1 MRAHRPYAPPFVLFA
16 ATILASAF
24 LLFEVQPL
32 IARVI
37 LPWFGGSAAV
47 WTACMVFFQVT
58 LLVGYAYAHV
68 LVSRVRPRL
77 QGVVHLA
84 LLAASLAALPILPS
98 ESWKPAV
105 EGDPTGRILLLLFA
119 VVGLP
124 YFLLSTT
131 GPLVQAWFA
140 RAHPEREPYRLYA
153 LSNFGSMVA
162 LLSYP
167 LVIEPF
173 MATRLQAYA
182 WSAGYLVFALLVGTL
197 AAGLLKLAD
206 PAPRVAA
213 LPGATKPRAAEKF
226 AWFALAAV
234 PSVLLLAI
242 THHLT
247 QNISPI
253 PFLWVVPLALY
264 LLSFILSFESDRWYR
279 RWLFLPAAL
288 ALAAGMAWTLS
299 DTNKNTSI
307 WLLIPLHCA
316 GLFVA
321 AMTCHGELARLRPQP
336 RYLTAYYL
344 MISLGGAAGGVF
356 VGLLA
361 PNMFP
366 DYYEL
371 PLGLAALLAV
381 AVWAVWRAT
390 RAALP
395 RPKALGATAFAGV
408 AAAAVVAML
417 VWQKA
422 EVVAD
427 SVMMGRN
434 FYGTVR
440 VQESGAGESAQR
452 MLLHGTINHGKQ
464 FIAPGRLSW
473 PTTYYGPD
481 SGVALAIAAT
491 RTDAPQRVGIV
502 GLGTGTLTA
511 YSRSGDAYRV
521 YEINPLVDRV
531 AREQFRYLANASGKV
546 ETVIGDA
553 RLSMEREPDQQ
564 YDVLAIDAF
573 SSDAIPVH
581 LLTREAFATY
591 LRHVR
596 PGGVLALH
604 ISNRYL
610 DLAPVLQQ
618 LAGHFGKYALKIEA
632 DGDDAAGTYNT
643 TWVLIADSPGALEA
657 VGLASAGT
665 PLDAEAAVR
674 LWTDDYSNLLKLAR
688 FKSKS

>member
-1 MRAHRPYAPPFVLFA
+1 MSAPRPYAPPFVLFA

-47 WTACMVFFQVT
+47 WTACMVFFQVA
-58 LLVGYAYAHV
+58 LLVGYAYAHF
-68 LVSRVRPRL
+68 LSSRVRPRL
-77 QGVVHLA
+77 QGIVHLT
-84 LLAASLAALPILPS
+84 LLAASLAALPILPA
-98 ESWKPAV
+98 ESWKPV
-105 EGDPTGRILLLLFA
+105 LEGDPTGRILLLLLA

-140 RAHPEREPYRLYA
+140 RAHPGHPPYRLYA
-153 LSNFGSMVA
+153 LSNFGSMLA

-167 LVIEPF
+167 LVVEPF
-173 MATRLQAYA
+173 MPTRLQAYA
-182 WSAGYLVFALLVGTL
+182 WSAGYVVFVLLVGTL
-197 AAGLLKLAD
+197 AAGLLTLAD
-206 PAPRVAA
+206 AAPRVAP
-213 LPGATKPRAAEKF
+213 LPGARTPRSGDKF

-279 RWLFLPAAL
+279 RWVFLPAAL
-288 ALAAGMAWTLS
+288 ALTAGMAWTLS
-299 DTNKNTSI
+299 DPNKNTTI
-307 WLLIPLHCA
+307 WGLIPLYCA
-316 GLFVA
+316 GLFAA

-336 RYLTAYYL
+336 RYLTAFYL

-356 VGLLA
+356 VGLVA
-361 PNMFP
+361 PNAFP

-371 PLGLAALLAV
+371 PLGLLALLAV
-381 AVWAVWRAT
+381 VGWAVWRAGNE
-390 RAALP
+390 ALP
-395 RPKALGATAFAGV
+395 KSRAIGATALVSVAGT
-408 AAAAVVAML
+408 AIAGLL
-417 VWQKA
+417 VWQKV
-422 EVVAD
+422 EVASD
-427 SVMMGRN
+427 SVVMKRN

-464 FIAPGRLSW
+464 FIAPGRLAW

-491 RTDAPQRVGIV
+491 RGDGPQRVGVV

-511 YSRSGDAYRV
+511 YSRADDVYRV
-521 YEINPLVDRV
+521 YEINPLVERV
-531 AREQFRYLANASGKV
+531 AREQFRYLANAAGTV
-546 ETVIGDA
+546 EMVIGDA
-553 RLSMEREPDQQ
+553 RLSMEREPDQRF
-564 YDVLAIDAF
+564 DVLAIDAF
-573 SSDAIPVH
+573 TSDAIPVH
-581 LLTREAFATY
+581 LLTREAFTTY

-596 PGGVLALH
+596 PGGLLALH

-610 DLAPVLQQ
+610 DLAPVVHQ
-618 LAGHFGKYALKIEA
+618 LAESFGKHALQVEA

-643 TWVLIADSPGALEA
+643 TWILIADSPAALA
-657 VGLASAGT
+657 KLGLDRAGT
-665 PLDAEAAVR
+665 PLESDTAVR
-674 LWTDDYSNLLKLAR
+674 LWTDDYSNLLRTAR